1 MRELTLG
8 VDVSDLI
15 ARLAVV
21 DSSGQLVSRAE
32 APRGAT
38 ADANA
43 IREAAKQAVAGVRAP
58 VMAAGVAMPSAF
70 HKIPPDLA
78 AALREATSRETEIV
92 PIAAGAATVIAE
104 QWMGAARGIK
114 HVVTL
119 SMGEHVT
126 AGIMLNGEPWLGAH
140 GLASSV
146 SWLAMNP
153 VERDDYRRF
162 GGLEAEIASAGIVRR
177 FVWRIKSGDHS
188 PVVDKVKGDFSRIT
202 TEDIMEASRTGDG
215 VSISIVR
222 DTAKYLGM
230 AVANMVTLFDP
241 DAIVLGGGIVASRD
255 VLLDSIKTECAR
267 RLHPEQMER
276 LRIVLST
283 LGSDAVVI
291 GAARAAAARVGA

>member
-8 VDVSDLI
+8 VDVSELI

-21 DSSGQLVSRAE
+21 DSSGQVVSRAE
-32 APRGAT
+32 TSPGRA

-43 IREAAKQAVAGVRAP
+43 IRDAAKRVVAGVRAP
-58 VMAAGVAMPSAF
+58 VAAAGIAMASAF
-70 HKIPPDLA
+70 DKTPADIT
-78 AALREATSRETEIV
+78 AALREATARDAEIV
-92 PIAAGAATVIAE
+92 PIAAGTAAAIAE
-104 QWMGAARGIK
+104 QWIGAARGLE
-114 HVVTL
+114 HLVTL

-126 AGIMLNGEPWLGAH
+126 AGILLNGEPWLGAH

-162 GGLEAEIASAGIVRR
+162 GGLEAEIAFAGIVRR
-177 FVWRIKSGDHS
+177 FVWRIKSGDDS

-222 DTAKYLGM
+222 DTARYLGM
-230 AVANMVTLFDP
+230 AVANIVTLFDP
-241 DAIVLGGGIVASRD
+241 DAIVLGGAIVTCRD
-255 VLLDSIKTECAR
+255 VLLDPIKTECAR
-267 RLHPEQMER
+267 RMHPEQMDR
-276 LRIVLST
+276 MRIVLST
-283 LGSDAVVI
+283 LGNDAVAI
-291 GAARAAAARVGA
+291 GAACAAARVGA